1 MAEPEKGIRVTID
14 DLATGETE
22 VQEVRW
28 GDYLL
33 ICVGPCRLTNIAAY
47 ASGTHVVTIKG
58 VRSRG

>member
-1 MAEPEKGIRVTID
+1 MDGAEKGIRVTVE
-14 DLATGETE
+14 DLATGQSEI
-22 VQEVRW
+22 QEVAW

-33 ICVGPCRLTNIAAY
+33 ICVGPCRRTGTTAY